1 MSFQMMAKLADRA
14 HKITY
19 ALIHLLVALLLL
31 LFVKAIAFGLFFFQL
46 GKAIVRLGEAPVCG
60 FPNRRGFFAH
70 VAPQLAILFVI
81 FARLFNVAGHYVF
94 EPFNSFVGC
103 QRELLAG

>member
-1 MSFQMMAKLADRA
+1 MSFQMMARLADCGYEIA
-14 HKITY
+14 D
-19 ALIHLLVALLLL
+19 ALIHFLIALLLL

-46 GKAIVRLGEAPVCG
+46 GKAIVCLGEAPVRG

-70 VAPQLAILFVI
+70 VAPQLAVLFVI

-94 EPFNSFVGC
+94 EPFNSFVGR